1 VKGEERKRRGA
12 RADKSNRAKAVSTMI
27 YIYEK
32 GERFD
37 FLALHFFAFAS

>member
-1 VKGEERKRRGA
+1 VKGKREKEGGE

-32 GERFD
+32 GESFD